1 MYGTGLWQYQEAE
14 EWLEMTLN
22 PYSYDPEAAVE
33 ELKADGWVY
42 NADGSDYVDGSG
54 EIRYKKVTEVEAGTY
69 AHNVTLADGT
79 ILMPL
84 IIEWSSSENNP
95 VPSCSTSC
103 LRRARR
109 PLRPA

>member
-1 MYGTGLWQYQEAE
+1 MQFDRAGYGMLNFQCDFGPTQFEAVRHAVALLLDRNEFANTFCQGWGGVVNGMYGTGLWRYQEAE

-54 EIRYKKVTEVEAGTY
+54 EIR
-69 AHNVTLADGT
+69 
-79 ILMPL
+79 
-84 IIEWSSSENNP
+84 
-95 VPSCSTSC
+95 
-103 LRRARR
+103 
-109 PLRPA
+109 